1 MIKKKKEVKKDDVMK
16 KIPKKD
22 IKNEIYKEEV

>member
-1 MIKKKKEVKKDDVMK
+1 MGKKKIIKTDEVMK

-22 IKNEIYKEEV
+22 IKEEKYTEEV

>member
-1 MIKKKKEVKKDDVMK
+1 MRKKKEDKKDEVMK

-22 IKNEIYKEEV
+22 IKEEKYTEEV